1 MNRPLPSPPAHS
13 SGFTLIEMLVALTL
27 FALLSVM
34 LLGGLRFGTRAT
46 SAGTAQQEWSAEIA
60 TSANFLRN
68 QLADAQPIDIGGDPA
83 QPAIAF
89 DGSADSVEFVG
100 LPPAHLALGGLHKF
114 TVTVEKNDAGVR
126 QLVVIWRLIR
136 SDGTST
142 TLSAPHRSV
151 LLDHVAAVEFS
162 YFGGSTSDATPDWH
176 DTWNDMPQLPLL
188 IRLRIAFADG
198 RRAPDMIVALRTAVA
213 SQ

>member
-1 MNRPLPSPPAHS
+1 MSKTKPVVAAHS
-13 SGFTLIEMLVALTL
+13 RGFTLIEMLVALTL

-60 TSANFLRN
+60 TTANFLRN
-68 QLADAQPIDIGGDPA
+68 QLADAQPIDIGGNPV

-100 LPPAHLALGGLHKF
+100 LPPAHLALGGLHIF
-114 TVTVEKNDAGVR
+114 TITVDKNDAGVR

-142 TLSAPHRSV
+142 TLSPPHRSV
-151 LLDHVAAVEFS
+151 LLDHVASVAFS
-162 YFGGSTSDATPDWH
+162 YFGGSTADETPDWH
-176 DTWNDMPQLPLL
+176 ESWSEMPQLPLL

-198 RRAPDMIVALRTAVA
+198 RRAPNLVVALRTAVS

>member
-1 MNRPLPSPPAHS
+1 MKKTRPPLPAGSR
-13 SGFTLIEMLVALTL
+13 GFTLIEMLVALTL

-60 TSANFLRN
+60 TTANFLRN
-68 QLADAQPIDIGGDPA
+68 QLADAQPIDISGNTA

-114 TVTVEKNDAGVR
+114 TITVEKNDAGVR

-136 SDGTST
+136 SDGTTT
-142 TLSAPHRSV
+142 TLSDPHRSV
-151 LLDHVAAVEFS
+151 LLDRVAAVEFS
-162 YFGGSTSDATPDWH
+162 YFGGSTSDETPDWH
-176 DTWNDMPQLPLL
+176 DSWNEMPQLPLL

-198 RRAPDMIVALRTAVA
+198 KHAPDLIVALRTAVA
-213 SQ
+213 GQ